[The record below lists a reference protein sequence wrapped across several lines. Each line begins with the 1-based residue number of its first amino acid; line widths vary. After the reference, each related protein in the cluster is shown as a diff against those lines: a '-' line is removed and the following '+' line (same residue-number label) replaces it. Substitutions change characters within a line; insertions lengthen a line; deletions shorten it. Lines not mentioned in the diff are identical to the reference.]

1 MRFDRTRWALLGI
14 CIVAVVVASA
24 APAGAQA
31 TWHSYAA
38 KFVCGS
44 KQVPPAASLAP
55 GVYKTM
61 VSIHNP
67 NYLQEFTGLPV
78 PLFFQK
84 KVVLTLPQGQRPL
97 PPSCKLTESLSADHS
112 LFVDCTAIKAQLGLS
127 GLPNTGS
134 IEGFVVLE
142 VGAQPLVEPPLPP
155 PLDVVATYAGRPS
168 GGMLNSLDVERIPP
182 TEFWG
187 EPTQDPCAPD

>member
-1 MRFDRTRWALLGI
+1 
-14 CIVAVVVASA
+14 VAQQ
-24 APAGAQA
+24 PE
-31 TWHSYAA
+31 WHSYAA

-67 NYLQEFTGLPV
+67 NYLMDVTGALAPV
-78 PLFFQK
+78 IFFK
-84 KVVLTLPQGQRPL
+84 KVILTLPQGQQPL
-97 PPSCKLTESLSADHS
+97 PPSCKVEERLWADHA
-112 LFVDCTAIKAQLGLS
+112 LFMDCSTIKGHLGLS

-134 IEGFVVLE
+134 IEGFVVIE
-142 VGAQPLVEPPLPP
+142 VGVQPDVEPPLAP

-168 GGMLNSLDVERIPP
+168 GGMLNTLDVERIPATKAFGLP
-182 TEFWG
+182 L
-187 EPTQDPCAPD
+187 PDPCDPMMR